1 MIRWVLFSVPVF
13 FCACFFLYLL
23 FLYLLVF
30 LFSFHITQYSTRP
43 TKLGKKKDD
52 MSFDDV
58 SIQKL
63 ERLACF
69 LFSQDDDDDVVI
81 SLCSRDPQAVK
92 VRKIYIFTHF
102 QIFVS

>member
-1 MIRWVLFSVPVF
+1 MDQDTDHDSVSVF
-13 FCACFFLYLL
+13 FLC
-23 FLYLLVF
+23 LLVF
-30 LFSFHITQYSTRP
+30 VFSFQITHYSTRP

-92 VRKIYIFTHF
+92 ARKKYIFVHF
-102 QIFVS
+102 SIFVRSKNRRR